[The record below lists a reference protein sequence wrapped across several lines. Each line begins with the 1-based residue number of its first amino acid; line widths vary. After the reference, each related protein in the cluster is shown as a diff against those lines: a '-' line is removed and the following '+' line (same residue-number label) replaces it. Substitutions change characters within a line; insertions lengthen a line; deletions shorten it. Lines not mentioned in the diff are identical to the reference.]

1 MKIFSSPECSQ
12 REKCNMNGESTEFTN
27 LANALEQLAKTGQA
41 LGLDLQ
47 QTGTVAQLVL
57 QKMNTHGWQIGGV
70 ETLRIVD
77 AVLTGK

>member
-1 MKIFSSPECSQ
+1 MKDSGDSYERRVDRIHKHRQYSGATGKKWASPWSQ
-12 REKCNMNGESTEFTN
+12 F
-27 LANALEQLAKTGQA
+27 
-41 LGLDLQ
+41 Q

-57 QKMNTHGWQIGGV
+57 QKMDTHGWQVGDV

>member
-1 MKIFSSPECSQ
+1 
-12 REKCNMNGESTEFTN
+12 MNGESIEFTN
-27 LANALEQLAKTGQA
+27 FANALEQLAKTGKA

-47 QTGTVAQLVL
+47 QTGTVAQLIL
-57 QKMNTHGWQIGGV
+57 QKMNTHGWQIGDV